1 MSKLRYVDTHE
12 GIQFHN
18 NADEFAS
25 EIVKR
30 AIIFASEV
38 PLPDSVAMR
47 PNSNTIVSK
56 HVEAQLEYLRSR
68 NHMFDNSWPK
78 LAERTT
84 EALEAL
90 AKAHAGDGVRVKA
103 SQPWHSERD
112 LGFQQARQPVSDR

>member
-1 MSKLRYVDTHE
+1 MPILRYADTIQ

-18 NADEFAS
+18 NADDFAS

-38 PLPDSVAMR
+38 PLPDSAAMR

-56 HVEAQLEYLRSR
+56 HVEAQLEYMR
-68 NHMFDNSWPK
+68 NKNQLYDNSWPK

-90 AKAHAGDGVRVKA
+90 AQARVENGVRVKVQ
-103 SQPWHSERD
+103 QPWHGDDGKRD
-112 LGFQQARQPVSDR
+112 